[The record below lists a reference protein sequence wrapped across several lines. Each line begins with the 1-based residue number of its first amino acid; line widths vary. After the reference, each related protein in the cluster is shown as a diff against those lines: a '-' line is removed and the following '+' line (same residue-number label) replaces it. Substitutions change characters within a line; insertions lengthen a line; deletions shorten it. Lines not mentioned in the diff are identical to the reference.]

1 MTVRNFKLSAAA
13 LALAVAMPASAT
25 AQVASAQ
32 VSSDIIG
39 SELVTQLKDMLANP
53 VVTTAIRARN
63 ARTQNISQSEIDEM
77 DLQWRDERE
86 STGSQP
92 TITAALGS
100 PASTFLLRQQA
111 SSKGLYHEIFIMDLK
126 GLNVGQSS
134 VTSDYW
140 QGDEAKFQKTVP
152 FGLDAVFIDEPE
164 YNDELGVWL
173 AQVNMTLDDEGEVI
187 GSGTIEINLTEL
199 KRRQDLGL

>member
-1 MTVRNFKLSAAA
+1 MTFKHFRLSTAAMV
-13 LALAVAMPASAT
+13 LALAIPG
-25 AQVASAQ
+25 QASAQ
-32 VSSDIIG
+32 TDEPQISTELIG
-39 SELVTQLKDMLANP
+39 PELVSQLKEILDNP

-63 ARTQNISQSEIDEM
+63 ARTQNISQAEIDAL
-77 DLQWRDERE
+77 DLQWREERE

-111 SSKGLYHEIFIMDLK
+111 SSKGLYHEIFIMDLR

-134 VTSDYW
+134 ITSDYW

-173 AQVNMTLDDEGEVI
+173 AQVNMTLDDDGEVI
-187 GSGTIEINLTEL
+187 GSSTVEINLTEL
-199 KRRQDLGL
+199 KRRLDLGL